1 MERYHRQTPLKVLK
15 SMWLAIRESNGQEI
29 EHTRLVKQLQKI
41 FTSAGDQIESYVTN
55 AVVDNLIQVVDNP
68 KRPKPKSV
76 YHYTL
81 PDITDFSF
89 PEEHPD
95 FYCYECHL
103 EGNVQKCTDCL
114 RVFHRECVK
123 TLTEKHAK
131 LEEYVTNYKRV
142 NISDFGLVAFSAPTV
157 ANVVTPSVDANENH
171 TAPSDEVPAVKVK
184 DELDIKQEEDQEDR
198 KPGAM
203 SSDEPQFVGVVRPA
217 DRRLGERLNTPTIKP
232 EDNGGS
238 GSGGNFIDSEEA
250 IQKYC
255 YPCRQMR
262 GNLYNTA
269 PSMSKGELNYLLQFV
284 FEEYKSWL
292 PHDTYSPT
300 RLFNN
305 RPRVSEVVE
314 NMDLCKKLL
323 LRRPISMDTIQQ
335 KIEDSKYE
343 RLEEFCADILDIAH
357 NIGIIH
363 GATSLE
369 YNAVMYFVTDC
380 IYDLFEIR
388 QCPDCFRHSNEKA
401 EPDWFARPC
410 NTRHELVFAKHKGYQ
425 YWPAKVIRVVN
436 NKYDV
441 RFFGDK
447 HSRAVVDTA
456 FVKPIDS
463 DLVQLKINP
472 KKPGFQKSM
481 EELHKHLALSSLPKD
496 HYAYGN
502 QPAGPIDVMLRNAGI
517 GPIIFSTTPVPVQ
530 VSKKRGRKPRGHPKR
545 IVDLI
550 GDDASSTSESLD
562 QTSQQS
568 SSYSPGTP
576 HGRSFN
582 NGHGSVEKRTTRQT
596 EKRPLEPT
604 ESNENSPASSK
615 NLRFDQDVLPL
626 DGFSSSTTMTPVR
639 SSESVSLG
647 SGTSEE
653 SLKPRSPRIKAQLKR
668 QYSDDVVKLKALMD
682 KMDDIDKI
690 KQLAADALQEDI
702 NRWQQ
707 KLRSLVKEYTSRL
720 SEVKQKQWCKSC
732 EHESILHCCWNTSYC
747 SRECQEKDWPTHKK
761 LHKFT
766 TKHQHS

>member
-1 MERYHRQTPLKVLK
+1 MEMERYHRKTPLKVLK
-15 SMWLAIRESNGQEI
+15 FMWLAIRESNGQEI
-29 EHTRLVKQLQKI
+29 EHTRLVKHLQKI

-81 PDITDFSF
+81 PDVSGFSF
-89 PEEHPD
+89 ADEHPD
-95 FYCYECHL
+95 VYCYECHL
-103 EGNVQKCTDCL
+103 EGNVQKCEDCV

-123 TLTEKHAK
+123 TLAEKHAK
-131 LEEYVTNYKRV
+131 MEEYVTKYKRV
-142 NISDFGLVAFSAPTV
+142 NISDFGLPFVGSSTPVGTV
-157 ANVVTPSVDANENH
+157 ASPPVDANENH
-171 TAPSDEVPAVKVK
+171 TAPVAAQQEVRVK
-184 DELDIKQEEDQEDR
+184 DELGIKQEEEC
-198 KPGAM
+198 KPDVQ
-203 SSDEPQFVGVVRPA
+203 SDDPQFVRIVREA

-238 GSGGNFIDSEEA
+238 GSNIMDSEDF

-255 YPCRQMR
+255 YPCRQIR
-262 GNLYNTA
+262 GNLYNT
-269 PSMSKGELNYLLQFV
+269 PPNMSKQELNYLLKFV

-305 RPRVSEVVE
+305 RPRISEVVD

-323 LRRPISMDTIQQ
+323 LRCPISMDTIQH
-335 KIEDSKYE
+335 KLEDSEYE
-343 RLEEFCADILDIAH
+343 RLEEYSADILDIAH

-363 GATSLE
+363 GSTSLE
-369 YNAVMYFVTDC
+369 YNAVMYFVTDSV
-380 IYDLFEIR
+380 YDLFEIR
-388 QCPDCFRHSNEKA
+388 QCSDCFRHSNEKA

-447 HSRAVVDTA
+447 HSRAVVDA
-456 FVKPIDS
+456 IFVKPIDT
-463 DLVQLKINP
+463 DLEVLKINP
-472 KKPGFQKSM
+472 KKTGFSKSM
-481 EELHKHLALSSLPKD
+481 EELHKHMALTSLPKD

-502 QPAGPIDVMLRNAGI
+502 QPAGTIDVILRNAGI
-517 GPIIFSTTPVPVQ
+517 GSIVFTGTQISAPPV
-530 VSKKRGRKPRGHPKR
+530 KKRGRRSRAQTRKT
-545 IVDLI
+545 IDLL
-550 GDDASSTSESLD
+550 GDSASSASESFD
-562 QTSQQS
+562 QISLQS
-568 SSYSPGTP
+568 SSYSPATP
-576 HGRSFN
+576 NRETPNSPPR
-582 NGHGSVEKRTTRQT
+582 SVEKRTTRQA
-596 EKRPLEPT
+596 EKRSVEPT
-604 ESNENSPASSK
+604 ESSENSPVSSK
-615 NLRFDQDVLPL
+615 SLRLEQDIVSLN
-626 DGFSSSTTMTPVR
+626 GFSSSTVVSSVR
-639 SSESVSLG
+639 SNDSISLG
-647 SGTSEE
+647 SGPSDE

-668 QYSDDVVKLKALMD
+668 QYSEDVVKLKALMD
-682 KMDDIDKI
+682 RMDDIEKI

-747 SRECQEKDWPTHKK
+747 SRDCQEKDWPTHKK
-761 LHKFT
+761 LHKFSS
-766 TKHQHS
+766 KQQQH

>member
-157 ANVVTPSVDANENH
+157 ANVVTPPVDANENH
-171 TAPSDEVPAVKVK
+171 TAPSDEVPA
-184 DELDIKQEEDQEDR
+184 
-198 KPGAM
+198 A
-203 SSDEPQFVGVVRPA
+203 
-217 DRRLGERLNTPTIKP
+217 
-232 EDNGGS
+232 
-238 GSGGNFIDSEEA
+238 
-250 IQKYC
+250 
-255 YPCRQMR
+255 
-262 GNLYNTA
+262 
-269 PSMSKGELNYLLQFV
+269 
-284 FEEYKSWL
+284 
-292 PHDTYSPT
+292 
-300 RLFNN
+300 
-305 RPRVSEVVE
+305 
-314 NMDLCKKLL
+314 KLL

-343 RLEEFCADILDIAH
+343 RLEQFCADILDIAH

-481 EELHKHLALSSLPKD
+481 EELHKH
-496 HYAYGN
+496 
-502 QPAGPIDVMLRNAGI
+502 
-517 GPIIFSTTPVPVQ
+517 
-530 VSKKRGRKPRGHPKR
+530 
-545 IVDLI
+545 
-550 GDDASSTSESLD
+550 
-562 QTSQQS
+562 
-568 SSYSPGTP
+568 
-576 HGRSFN
+576 
-582 NGHGSVEKRTTRQT
+582 
-596 EKRPLEPT
+596 
-604 ESNENSPASSK
+604 
-615 NLRFDQDVLPL
+615 
-626 DGFSSSTTMTPVR
+626 
-639 SSESVSLG
+639 
-647 SGTSEE
+647 
-653 SLKPRSPRIKAQLKR
+653 
-668 QYSDDVVKLKALMD
+668 
-682 KMDDIDKI
+682 
-690 KQLAADALQEDI
+690 
-702 NRWQQ
+702 
-707 KLRSLVKEYTSRL
+707 
-720 SEVKQKQWCKSC
+720 
-732 EHESILHCCWNTSYC
+732 
-747 SRECQEKDWPTHKK
+747 
-761 LHKFT
+761 
-766 TKHQHS
+766 

>member
-1 MERYHRQTPLKVLK
+1 MERYHRKTPLKVLK
-15 SMWLAIRESNGQEI
+15 SMWLIIRESTGQEV

-81 PDITDFSF
+81 PDISDFRF
-89 PEEHPD
+89 PDEHPD
-95 FYCYECHL
+95 VYCYECHL
-103 EGNVQKCTDCL
+103 EGSVQKCADCH

-123 TLTEKHAK
+123 TLAEKHANM
-131 LEEYVTNYKRV
+131 EEYVSKYKRV
-142 NISDFGLVAFSAPTV
+142 NISDFGTPDVHLIGTATPVSSTV
-157 ANVVTPSVDANENH
+157 ASPPVDANENH
-171 TAPSDEVPAVKVK
+171 TAPEEDAQTTRVK
-184 DELDIKQEEDQEDR
+184 DELDIKQEEDS
-198 KPGAM
+198 KAGLMA
-203 SSDEPQFVGVVRPA
+203 SDEPQFVGVVRQA

-232 EDNGGS
+232 EDGNGG
-238 GSGGNFIDSEEA
+238 GTNVMDSEDF

-262 GNLYNTA
+262 GNLFNTP

-284 FEEYKSWL
+284 FEEYKTWL
-292 PHDTYSPT
+292 PNDTYSPT
-300 RLFNN
+300 RQVNH
-305 RPRVSEVVE
+305 RPRVSEVVD
-314 NMDLCKKLL
+314 NMDLCKTLL
-323 LRRPISMDTIQQ
+323 LRRPISLDTIQE
-335 KIEDSKYE
+335 KIEGTKYE

-357 NIGIIH
+357 NIGVIY
-363 GATSLE
+363 GSTSPE
-369 YNAVMYFVTDC
+369 YSAVMYFVTDC
-380 IYDLFEIR
+380 VYDLFEIR
-388 QCPDCFRHSNEKA
+388 QCSDCFRHSNEKA

-447 HSRAVVDTA
+447 HSRAVVDAA

-463 DLVQLKINP
+463 DFATLKINP
-472 KKPGFQKSM
+472 KKPGFPKSM
-481 EELHKHLALSSLPKD
+481 EELHKHLALASLPKD

-502 QPAGPIDVMLRNAGI
+502 QPAGPIDVVLRNAGM
-517 GPIIFSTTPVPVQ
+517 GPIVFTPTPVQDQPP
-530 VSKKRGRKPRGHPKR
+530 KRRGRKAKSQTKK
-545 IVDLI
+545 IIDLL
-550 GDDASSTSESLD
+550 GDSASSASESFD
-562 QTSQQS
+562 QMSQQS
-568 SSYSPGTP
+568 SSYTPGTP
-576 HGRSFN
+576 HSQTSSSGQS
-582 NGHGSVEKRTTRQT
+582 SVEKRTTRQT
-596 EKRPLEPT
+596 EKRPIEST
-604 ESNENSPASSK
+604 ESSDNSPVSSK
-615 NLRFDQDVLPL
+615 SLRLAKDIIPL
-626 DGFSSSTTMTPVR
+626 SGLNPSTAVSPTR
-639 SSESVSLG
+639 SSDTHSLR
-647 SGTSEE
+647 SGPSDE
-653 SLKPRSPRIKAQLKR
+653 SLAPRSPRIKAQLKR

-682 KMDDIDKI
+682 KMDNIDKV

-707 KLRSLVKEYTSRL
+707 KLRSLVKEYTARL

-761 LHKFT
+761 LHKFAG
-766 TKHQHS
+766 KQH

>member
-15 SMWLAIRESNGQEI
+15 SMWLAIRESPGQEI

-41 FTSAGDQIESYVTN
+41 FTAAGDQIESYVTN

-81 PDITDFSF
+81 PDITDFRF
-89 PEEHPD
+89 PDEHPD
-95 FYCYECHL
+95 VYCYECHL
-103 EGNVQKCTDCL
+103 EGNVRKCNDCH

-123 TLTEKHAK
+123 TLAQKHAK
-131 LEEYVTNYKRV
+131 MEEFVTKYKRV
-142 NISDFGLVAFSAPTV
+142 IISDFGLLGPATQPLANNVA
-157 ANVVTPSVDANENH
+157 TPPVDANENH
-171 TAPSDEVPAVKVK
+171 TLSSDDVPLAKIK
-184 DELDIKQEEDQEDR
+184 AELDIKQEEDC
-198 KPGAM
+198 KPDLA
-203 SSDEPQFVGVVRPA
+203 STSLTSDEPQFVGVVRQA

-232 EDNGGS
+232 EDNGG
-238 GSGGNFIDSEEA
+238 GSGGNIMDSEDF
-250 IQKYC
+250 IQNYC

-262 GNLYNTA
+262 GNLYNTP
-269 PSMSKGELNYLLQFV
+269 PSMSRGELNYLLQFV
-284 FEEYKSWL
+284 YEEYKSWL
-292 PHDTYSPT
+292 PHDTYAPT

-305 RPRVSEVVE
+305 RPRISEVVD

-323 LRRPISMDTIQQ
+323 LRRPISMDTIHQ
-335 KIEDSKYE
+335 KIEDCKYE

-357 NIGIIH
+357 NIGVIH

-380 IYDLFEIR
+380 VYDLFEIR

-456 FVKPIDS
+456 FVKSIDT
-463 DLVQLKINP
+463 DLVTLKINP

-481 EELHKHLALSSLPKD
+481 EELHKHLALGSLPKD

-517 GPIIFSTTPVPVQ
+517 GPIIFTSTPVPVPGQ
-530 VSKKRGRKPRGHPKR
+530 KKRGRKSKR
-545 IVDLI
+545 IVDLAS
-550 GDDASSTSESLD
+550 DDTSSASESFD
-562 QTSQQS
+562 QLSLQS

-576 HGRSFN
+576 HGRTPSSLQ
-582 NGHGSVEKRTTRQT
+582 GSAEKRTTRQT
-596 EKRPLEPT
+596 EKRPLEPA
-604 ESNENSPASSK
+604 ESNENSPVSSK
-615 NLRFDQDVLPL
+615 SLRLDQDIVPL
-626 DGFSSSTTMTPVR
+626 NGFSSSSAMTPVR
-639 SSESVSLG
+639 SNESFSLASG
-647 SGTSEE
+647 SSAE

-761 LHKFT
+761 LHKFS
-766 TKHQHS
+766 TKHQH